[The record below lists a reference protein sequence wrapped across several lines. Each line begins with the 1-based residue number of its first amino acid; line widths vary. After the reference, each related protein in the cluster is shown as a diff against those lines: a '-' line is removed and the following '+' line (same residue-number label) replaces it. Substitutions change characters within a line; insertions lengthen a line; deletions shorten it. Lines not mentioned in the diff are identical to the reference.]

1 MKFLVYQ
8 IIGMGIIWI
17 GLAYFYQ
24 DMDQLSKIVF
34 YLVTSWLLLLIV
46 LLIKQT
52 IKGDGNKDKSE

>member
-52 IKGDGNKDKSE
+52 IKGDGNEDKSE